1 MTKSR
6 RKSRGFSL
14 VEIAMVLAILGFV
27 LTIGLKSTGAYLS
40 AERRQTTVARLA
52 GIDAALVNYVAQ
64 QGRLP
69 CPADGALA
77 TGVAGAGV
85 EAITPATGACTA
97 MTNGVAPWVTLGLPE
112 GDALDGWDNRITYRT
127 ITATLAVP
135 NIGFTSD
142 QAMDMTHCDPAG
154 GAAAVNLDANPA
166 LPLRLH
172 NRRTCA
178 PTTVAPAAGC
188 NLPNVTVACT
198 SPRNFVDG
206 RGIAVREDLLPVGA
220 LLPCPA
226 PPALPCLMNPT
237 AAAALAPV
245 STGAAYVLI
254 SHGENRGGAFSR
266 AGALQAASPAN
277 SAMENWNSNGQAL
290 QLYYVDAPL
299 RDADDATHFDDIVLR
314 PSLFSVITRAQLGP
328 RAHLN

>member
-1 MTKSR
+1 
-6 RKSRGFSL
+6 
-14 VEIAMVLAILGFV
+14 MVLAILGFV

-52 GIDAALVNYVAQ
+52 GVDAALVNYVALQ
-64 QGRLP
+64 SRLP
-69 CPADGALA
+69 CPADGTIASGA
-77 TGVAGAGV
+77 ANAGV

-112 GDALDGWDNRITYRT
+112 SDALDGWDNRITYRT
-127 ITATLAVP
+127 MTATLAVLAPPPVVP
-135 NIGFTSD
+135 NLGFTSD
-142 QAMDMTHCDPAG
+142 QSLDMTHCDPAG

-188 NLPNVTVACT
+188 NLQNVTAACT

-206 RGIAVREDLLPVGA
+206 RGVAVREDLLLVGA
-220 LLPCPA
+220 LLPCPV

-237 AAAALAPV
+237 VSAAPNPV

-254 SHGENRGGAFSR
+254 SHGENLGGAFSR
-266 AGALQAASPAN
+266 AGSLQAASPAN
-277 SAMENWNSNGQAL
+277 SPMEDWNSNGQAL
-290 QLYYVDAPL
+290 RIYYVDAPL
-299 RDADDATHFDDIVLR
+299 RDADDANTHFDDIVLR